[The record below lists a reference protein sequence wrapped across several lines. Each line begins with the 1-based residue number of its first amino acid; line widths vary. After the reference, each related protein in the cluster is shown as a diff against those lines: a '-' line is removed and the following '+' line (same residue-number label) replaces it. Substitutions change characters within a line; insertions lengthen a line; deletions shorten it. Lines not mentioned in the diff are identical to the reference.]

1 MRIVFM
7 GTPDFAVPALKAL
20 AESDKHQVTLVVTQP
35 DRPKGRSGKPAPSDV
50 KTCALEYGI
59 PVFQPEKIREKEA
72 AERLAEEKADIFVVA
87 AFGQILPREIL
98 EMPRYGCVN
107 IHGSLLPKYRGAAP
121 IQWAVLNGE
130 KEAGN
135 TIMQMN
141 EGLDTG
147 DILTQESVLL
157 DEKETAG
164 SLYDKLSQMG
174 GALLLRT
181 LDRLEEGSITP
192 VPQDD
197 AQSCYAKMLR
207 KEMGQI
213 DWSKSAEEIGRLVR
227 GLNPWPS
234 AYTNWN
240 HKLLKIWMAS
250 PVSQGQ
256 LGVLEAAG
264 KEAASDAAADAEGK
278 ALPAPGTVVAA
289 AKDRLWIQTGDGLL
303 ALEDV
308 QLEGKKRMPAASL
321 LMGCR
326 IQPGDVLGSVQ

>member
-20 AESDKHQVTLVVTQP
+20 AESDRHQVTLVVTQP

-50 KTCALEYGI
+50 KKCALEYNI

-72 AERLAEEKADIFVVA
+72 ADRLYEEKADIFVVA
-87 AFGQILPREIL
+87 AFGQILPKEIL

-130 KEAGN
+130 RQAGN

-147 DILTQESVLL
+147 DILAQESVLL
-157 DEKETAG
+157 EERETAG
-164 SLYDKLSQMG
+164 SLYEKLSQMG
-174 GALLLRT
+174 GSLLLKT
-181 LDRLEEGSITP
+181 LDLLEKGAVIP

-197 AQSCYAKMLR
+197 AKSCYAKMLR

-213 DWSKSAEEIGRLVR
+213 DWNKSAEDIGRLVR
-227 GLNPWPS
+227 GMNPWPS
-234 AYTNWN
+234 AYTHWN
-240 HKLLKIWMAS
+240 GKLLKIWMAA
-250 PVSQGQ
+250 PVSEKDSEA
-256 LGVLEAAG
+256 LEG
-264 KEAASDAAADAEGK
+264 TASAKNTPDVR
-278 ALPAPGTVVAA
+278 PGTVVTA
-289 AKDRLWIQTGDGLL
+289 AKDRLWIQTGNGLL
-303 ALEDV
+303 ALEDL
-308 QLEGKKRMPAASL
+308 QLEGKKRMPAAAF

-326 IQPGDVLGSVQ
+326 MQPGDVLGQE

>member
-20 AESDKHQVTLVVTQP
+20 AESDRHQVTLVVTQP

-50 KTCALEYGI
+50 KKCALEYNI

-72 AERLAEEKADIFVVA
+72 ADRLYEEKADIFVVA
-87 AFGQILPREIL
+87 AFGQILPKEIL

-130 KEAGN
+130 RQAGN

-147 DILTQESVLL
+147 DILAQESVLL
-157 DEKETAG
+157 EERETAG
-164 SLYDKLSQMG
+164 SLYEKLSQMG
-174 GALLLRT
+174 GSLLLKT
-181 LDRLEEGSITP
+181 LDLLEKGAVIP

-197 AQSCYAKMLR
+197 AKSCYAKMLR

-213 DWSKSAEEIGRLVR
+213 DWNKSAEDIGRLVR
-227 GLNPWPS
+227 GMNPWPS
-234 AYTNWN
+234 AYTHWN
-240 HKLLKIWMAS
+240 GKLLKIWMAA
-250 PVSQGQ
+250 PVSEKDSEA
-256 LGVLEAAG
+256 LEG
-264 KEAASDAAADAEGK
+264 TASAKNTPDVR
-278 ALPAPGTVVAA
+278 PGTVVTA
-289 AKDRLWIQTGDGLL
+289 AKNRLWIQTGNGLL
-303 ALEDV
+303 ALEDL
-308 QLEGKKRMPAASL
+308 QLEGKKRMPAAAF

-326 IQPGDVLGSVQ
+326 MQPGDVLGQE

>member
-1 MRIVFM
+1 MKIVFM

-50 KTCALEYGI
+50 KQCALEYGI
-59 PVFQPEKIREKEA
+59 PVFQPEKIRDKEA
-72 AERLAEEKADIFVVA
+72 ADRLYAQQADIFVVA

-147 DILTQESVLL
+147 DILTQESIPL

-164 SLYDKLSQMG
+164 SLYEKLSQMG
-174 GALLLRT
+174 GPLLLKT
-181 LDRLEEGSITP
+181 LDLLEEGKVTP
-192 VPQDD
+192 VPQDNE
-197 AQSCYAKMLR
+197 QSCYAKMLR
-207 KEMGQI
+207 KEMGQCQNAPEGNGT
-213 DWSKSAEEIGRLVR
+213 DRLESKRRVHQPARTRHESVAQCLYPLERQAFENLDGLGGVGIRAGSKDFCMRCKRSAKCRTRNGNRCGKE
-227 GLNPWPS
+227 
-234 AYTNWN
+234 
-240 HKLLKIWMAS
+240 
-250 PVSQGQ
+250 PV
-256 LGVLEAAG
+256 LGTDRQWRFGTGGSAAG
-264 KEAASDAAADAEGK
+264 GQKENAGSCAVDGVSN
-278 ALPAPGTVVAA
+278 P
-289 AKDRLWIQTGDGLL
+289 TG
-303 ALEDV
+303 
-308 QLEGKKRMPAASL
+308 
-321 LMGCR
+321 
-326 IQPGDVLGSVQ
+326 GSTGV